1 VSIRGRTGL
10 FGSGKTLGMVQEAY
24 HVRERNPDV
33 RILTNLGRLELP
45 GRPVEL
51 LGDAEDES
59 EQMRRL
65 LAFEHGYL
73 LLDEV
78 GVYLPARRWNR
89 MADDLMAKWQQ
100 MRKDGIEMRWTC
112 IRPAQV
118 VKDIRDITWET
129 AWCSSYRRLGFFVE
143 NWYSYTAIQD
153 ARYFM
158 YRNISLLRGAKMRA
172 AYDSMGKVSQLV
184 SARPKDDAPEH
195 GKHGPTSTPNPP
207 TPSMVIPPYV
217 MPTSFRDGRGALR

>member
-1 VSIRGRTGL
+1 MSIKGRTGL

-24 HVRERNPDV
+24 HVRERDPDV
-33 RILTNLGRLELP
+33 RILTNLSRLNLP

-51 LGDAEDES
+51 LGDAEDEAG
-59 EQMRRL
+59 QMRRL
-65 LAFEHGYL
+65 LAFEQGYL

-143 NWYSYTAIQD
+143 NWYAYTAIQD
-153 ARYFM
+153 PRFFM
-158 YRNISLLRGAKMRA
+158 YRTISLLRGKKMRA
-172 AYDSMGKVSQLV
+172 AYDSMGKVHQLV
-184 SARPKDDAPEH
+184 SSRPTESATTSAEARP
-195 GKHGPTSTPNPP
+195 GNPTPLP
-207 TPSMVIPPYV
+207 PSMVIPPYV
-217 MPTSFRDGRGALR
+217 YPSSFRDGRGALR

>member
-10 FGSGKTLGMVQEAY
+10 FGSGKTLGMVQEAM

-33 RILTNLGRLELP
+33 RVLTNLARLNLP

-51 LGDAEDES
+51 LGDAEDEAG
-59 EQMRRL
+59 QMRRL
-65 LAFEHGYL
+65 IEFENGYL

-89 MADDLMAKWQQ
+89 MADELMAKWQQ
-100 MRKDGIEMRWTC
+100 MRKDGIELRWTC

-118 VKDIRDITWET
+118 VKDLRDITWET
-129 AWCSSYRRLGFFVE
+129 AWCSSYRRIGFFVE
-143 NWYSYTAIQD
+143 NWYSYTAVQD
-153 ARYFM
+153 PRYFM

-172 AYDSMGKVSQLV
+172 AYDSMGKVQQLQQGTT
-184 SARPKDDAPEH
+184 SGEAPGH
-195 GKHGPTSTPNPP
+195 RGPRITPAPNPP
-207 TPSMVIPPYV
+207 PPSMPLLDYLHPP
-217 MPTSFRDGRGALR
+217 TFRDGRGA

>member
-33 RILTNLGRLELP
+33 RVLTNLGRLTLP

-51 LGDAEDES
+51 LGDAEDEAG
-59 EQMRRL
+59 QMRRL
-65 LAFEHGYL
+65 LAFEDGYL

-89 MADDLMAKWQQ
+89 MADELMAKWQQ

-143 NWYSYTAIQD
+143 NWYAYTAIQD
-153 ARYFM
+153 PRFFM

-172 AYDSMGKVSQLV
+172 AYDSMGKVGQLV
-184 SARPKDDAPEH
+184 SARAAEGTATAADQRP
-195 GKHGPTSTPNPP
+195 GKPP
-207 TPSMVIPPYV
+207 PPPPSMVIPPYV
-217 MPTSFRDGRGALR
+217 SPTSFRDGRGALR